1 MARLKGQPYA
11 GHLRRTTGRD
21 LMRNPVSSCLLAAL
35 MVLAVPPGS
44 AAATQPFERT
54 EQREP
59 CAAYAPLR
67 QPLYG
72 DLHVH
77 TRLSQ
82 DAYLSSQRNGPDEA
96 YAYARGKDITL
107 PDVDG
112 DQTIS
117 ARLRRPLDF
126 TAVTDHGRSP
136 RADSVRRSA
145 RHRVRRE
152 AARSPER
159 SRSAARSSR

>member
-1 MARLKGQPYA
+1 MYTRQ
-11 GHLRRTTGRD
+11 
-21 LMRNPVSSCLLAAL
+21 
-35 MVLAVPPGS
+35 
-44 AAATQPFERT
+44 
-54 EQREP
+54 
-59 CAAYAPLR
+59 PLR

-112 DQTIS
+112 EQTIS

-126 TAVTDHGRSP
+126 TAVTDHSEFLGPPSICTTDPWKLGYRAPHCILTRPQTSQSP
-136 RADSVRRSA
+136 T
-145 RHRVRRE
+145 
-152 AARSPER
+152 AARGLGA
-159 SRSAARSSR
+159 SR